1 MPMPL
6 RFDRYEMIP
15 DADTLR
21 VKLVFV
27 SDAPEPQGPNG
38 LLYSEVM
45 IELTDAEIATLAQ
58 IAGWTY
64 NTTGSAPTAPQIT
77 AFWNLVNGR
86 LARTY
91 RANGIASRIRAMIGQ
106 TETV

>member
-1 MPMPL
+1 MDI

-21 VKLVFV
+21 VRLWFV
-27 SDAPEPQGPNG
+27 SPNPEPQGPGG
-38 LLYSEVM
+38 LLYSELS
-45 IELTDAEIATLAQ
+45 IELTDAEVTTLAQ
-58 IAGWTY
+58 VTGWTF
-64 NTTGSAPTAPQIT
+64 NTSGSNPTTAQIN
-77 AFWNLVNGR
+77 AFWALVNPR

-106 TETV
+106 SETV